1 MDAPRCRRYLLQVNR
16 IQRGLPAG
24 SLRTANLS
32 CFDSKVLR
40 SICREEML
48 LEAAMQRI
56 RVLIVDDRWLVHRGM
71 SSLFFDSDEVEVV
84 GEATRETEEQI
95 SRLAPDVVVLDLTRR
110 GSLEAIRRIRASRP
124 QTPIMVLADG
134 SNEGEIVDA
143 VGEGALGC
151 LGKGAGPKE
160 CLLAIRQV
168 VRGEPW
174 LPSPL
179 ALRLLQNA
187 WPKGGSAGPNAEP
200 LTGREIEVL
209 RLLAK
214 GLEDRE
220 IGLALHIS
228 MGTVRTHV
236 SNALAKLGL
245 RNRVEATLYALRH
258 GLVSLDS

>member
-1 MDAPRCRRYLLQVNR
+1 
-16 IQRGLPAG
+16 
-24 SLRTANLS
+24 
-32 CFDSKVLR
+32 
-40 SICREEML
+40 
-48 LEAAMQRI
+48 MQRI
-56 RVLIVDDRWLVHRGM
+56 RVLIADDRWLVHRGM

-95 SRLAPDVVVLDLTRR
+95 SRLAPDVVLLDLTRR

-134 SNEGEIVDA
+134 CTESEIVDA

-151 LGKGAGPKE
+151 LGKGAG
-160 CLLAIRQV
+160 
-168 VRGEPW
+168 
-174 LPSPL
+174 
-179 ALRLLQNA
+179 
-187 WPKGGSAGPNAEP
+187 PKGGSAGPNAEP

-220 IGLALHIS
+220 ISRVLHIS

-236 SNALAKLGL
+236 SNALGKLEL